1 MGDTYFRKVTYH
13 LHCRDQ
19 QALAERLRQLAH
31 QARAQQACI
40 CFDVLREQ
48 QSPEHW
54 VIYEGWR
61 SQESCDA
68 FHDSAAARELHRN
81 MIEQQ
86 VTDAP
91 QNVELRSITTPEPRQ
106 RDRSRRWQPYLW
118 VCLAMC
124 VGVMGTALASPLYPL
139 YQARWNLSASHITQ
153 LYVAY
158 MAAALLGLLFLG
170 RLSDRKGFMPVLR
183 TGLVLVT
190 SGVALSAFAW
200 DVYSFLVS
208 RILIGLA
215 SSMIVTSASIGLTQL
230 NRGGD
235 MQRAA
240 ATTSL
245 MLAFGFGLGP
255 VVGGLIA
262 QWAPTPLFSSY
273 LPSILLG
280 VLAIYAL
287 FQITPPPSSLPQRK
301 DKGGWRAWLPRIMMP
316 AGPLKRPFLLGCL
329 SACCAF
335 AMFSLFASLAPSFM
349 AQMVPWHGPATSGL
363 SIGIILFLSSGFQL
377 MVRRWPAKRSVL
389 VGLSAFSLANLAL
402 LTNLWAA
409 SSLLFVLCVLVTSF
423 GHGLCMVG
431 GMSVVN
437 KVSPPHQRA
446 GMTSTY
452 LVIAYLGAILPILG
466 LGWLADHLGLD
477 QGLMIFCGMMIVAT
491 IVVAIVVRLT
501 PAIAAP
507 ARS

>member
-1 MGDTYFRKVTYH
+1 MGEMH
-13 LHCRDQ
+13 
-19 QALAERLRQLAH
+19 
-31 QARAQQACI
+31 I
-40 CFDVLREQ
+40 
-48 QSPEHW
+48 
-54 VIYEGWR
+54 
-61 SQESCDA
+61 QESTHSEPA
-68 FHDSAAARELHRN
+68 
-81 MIEQQ
+81 Q
-86 VTDAP
+86 AP
-91 QNVELRSITTPEPRQ
+91 RPT
-106 RDRSRRWQPYLW
+106 RWQPYLW

-139 YQARWNLSASHITQ
+139 YQARWDLSASHITQ

-158 MAAALLGLLFLG
+158 MAAALIGLLFLG

-183 TGLVLVT
+183 TGLILVT
-190 SGVALSAFAW
+190 SGVTLSAFAW
-200 DVYSFLVS
+200 DVYSFLFS

-215 SSMIVTSASIGLTQL
+215 SSMIVTSASMGLTQL

-255 VVGGLIA
+255 VTGGLIA
-262 QWAPTPLFSSY
+262 QWIPNPLFSSY
-273 LPSILLG
+273 VPSILLG

-287 FQITPPPSSLPQRK
+287 FQIRPPPTGLAPRK
-301 DKGGWRAWLPRIMMP
+301 DKGGWQAWMPRIILP
-316 AGPLKRPFLLGCL
+316 TTPLKRPFLLGCL

-389 VGLSAFSLANLAL
+389 TGLSAFALANLAL
-402 LTNLWAA
+402 LINLWAA
-409 SSLLFVLCVLVTSF
+409 SSWLFVLCVLVTSF

-437 KVSPPHQRA
+437 KVAPPHQRA

-477 QGLMIFCGMMIVAT
+477 QGLMIFCGLMIAATTAVAC
-491 IVVAIVVRLT
+491 IVRRT
-501 PAIAAP
+501 PAIAQPAP
-507 ARS
+507 PAQA

>member
-1 MGDTYFRKVTYH
+1 MGEMHF
-13 LHCRDQ
+13 
-19 QALAERLRQLAH
+19 
-31 QARAQQACI
+31 
-40 CFDVLREQ
+40 
-48 QSPEHW
+48 
-54 VIYEGWR
+54 
-61 SQESCDA
+61 QESTHPETA
-68 FHDSAAARELHRN
+68 
-81 MIEQQ
+81 Q
-86 VTDAP
+86 AP
-91 QNVELRSITTPEPRQ
+91 RPK
-106 RDRSRRWQPYLW
+106 RWQPYLW

-139 YQARWNLSASHITQ
+139 YQARWDLSASHITQ

-158 MAAALLGLLFLG
+158 MAAALIGLLFLG

-183 TGLVLVT
+183 TGLILVT
-190 SGVALSAFAW
+190 SGVTLSAFAW
-200 DVYSFLVS
+200 DVYSFLFS

-215 SSMIVTSASIGLTQL
+215 SSMIVTSASMGLTQL

-255 VVGGLIA
+255 VTGGLIA
-262 QWAPTPLFSSY
+262 QWIPNPLFSSY
-273 LPSILLG
+273 VPSILLG

-287 FQITPPPSSLPQRK
+287 FQITPPPTGLTPRK
-301 DKGGWRAWLPRIMMP
+301 DKGGWQAWMPRIILP
-316 AGPLKRPFLLGCL
+316 TAPLKRPFLLGCL

-389 VGLSAFSLANLAL
+389 TGLTAFALANLAL
-402 LTNLWAA
+402 LINLWAA
-409 SSLLFVLCVLVTSF
+409 SSWLFVLCVLVTSF

-437 KVSPPHQRA
+437 KVAPPHQRA

-466 LGWLADHLGLD
+466 LGWLADHVGLD
-477 QGLMIFCGMMIVAT
+477 QGLVIFCGMMIVAT
-491 IVVAIVVRLT
+491 LAVAAVARRT
-501 PAIAAP
+501 PAIAQPAP
-507 ARS
+507 TTQA

>member
-1 MGDTYFRKVTYH
+1 MGDMHFQETT
-13 LHCRDQ
+13 
-19 QALAERLRQLAH
+19 
-31 QARAQQACI
+31 
-40 CFDVLREQ
+40 
-48 QSPEHW
+48 SPEP
-54 VIYEGWR
+54 
-61 SQESCDA
+61 
-68 FHDSAAARELHRN
+68 
-81 MIEQQ
+81 
-86 VTDAP
+86 AP
-91 QNVELRSITTPEPRQ
+91 APRPK
-106 RDRSRRWQPYLW
+106 RWQPYLW

-139 YQARWNLSASHITQ
+139 YQERWNLSASHITQ

-158 MAAALLGLLFLG
+158 MAAALIGLLFLG

-183 TGLVLVT
+183 TGLILVT

-200 DVYSFLVS
+200 DVYSFLFS

-215 SSMIVTSASIGLTQL
+215 SSMIVTSASMGLTQL

-255 VVGGLIA
+255 VTGGLIA
-262 QWAPTPLFSSY
+262 QWIPNPLFSSY
-273 LPSILLG
+273 IPSMLLG

-287 FQITPPPSSLPQRK
+287 FQITPPPAGMTPRK
-301 DKGGWRAWLPRIMMP
+301 DKGGWRAWMPRIILP
-316 AGPLKRPFLLGCL
+316 AAPLKRPFMLGCL

-389 VGLSAFSLANLAL
+389 TGLSAFAIANLAL
-402 LTNLWAA
+402 LINLWAA
-409 SSLLFVLCVLVTSF
+409 SSWLFVLCVLVTSF

-437 KVSPPHQRA
+437 KVAPPHQRA

-477 QGLMIFCGMMIVAT
+477 QGLMIFCGMMIAATLTVAA
-491 IVVAIVVRLT
+491 VARRT
-501 PAIAAP
+501 PAIAQPAP
-507 ARS
+507 TTQA

>member
-1 MGDTYFRKVTYH
+1 MGDTPARKPN
-13 LHCRDQ
+13 Q
-19 QALAERLRQLAH
+19 
-31 QARAQQACI
+31 
-40 CFDVLREQ
+40 
-48 QSPEHW
+48 
-54 VIYEGWR
+54 
-61 SQESCDA
+61 
-68 FHDSAAARELHRN
+68 
-81 MIEQQ
+81 
-86 VTDAP
+86 
-91 QNVELRSITTPEPRQ
+91 
-106 RDRSRRWQPYLW
+106 WQPYLW

-139 YQARWNLSASHITQ
+139 YQTQWNLSASHITQ

-158 MAAALLGLLFLG
+158 MSAALLGLLFLG

-183 TGLVLVT
+183 TGLIVVT
-190 SGVALSAFAW
+190 GGVTLSAFAW
-200 DVYSFLVS
+200 DVYSFLFS
-208 RILIGLA
+208 RIMIGLA

-235 MQRAA
+235 LQRAA

-262 QWAPTPLFSSY
+262 QWAPTPLLTSY
-273 LPSILLG
+273 IPSILLG
-280 VLAIYAL
+280 ILAIYAL
-287 FQITPPPSSLPQRK
+287 FQITPPAGSQPLPGK
-301 DKGGWRAWLPRIMMP
+301 HSNWRAWLPRIMMP
-316 AGPLKRPFLLGCL
+316 AKQLRRPYLLGCL

-377 MVRRWPAKRSVL
+377 VVRRWPARRSVL
-389 VGLSAFSLANLAL
+389 IGLIAFALANLAL
-402 LTNLWAA
+402 LANLWTA
-409 SSLLFVLCVLVTSF
+409 SSLLFVLCVLITAF

-446 GMTSTY
+446 AMTSTY

-466 LGWLADHLGLD
+466 LGALADLLGLT
-477 QGLMIFCGMMIVAT
+477 QGLMIYCGTMMMAT
-491 IVVAIVVRLT
+491 LT
-501 PAIAAP
+501 LAATVWRTRP
-507 ARS
+507 IT